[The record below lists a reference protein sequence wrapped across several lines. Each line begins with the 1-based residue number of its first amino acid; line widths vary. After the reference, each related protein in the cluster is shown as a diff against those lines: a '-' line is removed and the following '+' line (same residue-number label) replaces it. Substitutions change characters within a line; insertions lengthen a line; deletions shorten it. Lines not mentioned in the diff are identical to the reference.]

1 MVLSDPGAAF
11 VSGAVRCCYGY
22 SKLQEIPWS
31 VLSPVESWRIS
42 YEAVWSV
49 LKWLKSSLLLT
60 WLHFVA
66 GSEEQTGIKWVD
78 AGCRSWALCC
88 YKPPCLG
95 DPGMVFA
102 ECTSTCVPFCPHGRE
117 PHQELLVV
125 AASGPQLIP
134 RCSNYKNSFSWFE
147 KFRID
152 FCYHCSINSRFVGCK
167 WSPFSSCH
175 QEPLCLTNLLSIKN
189 WLYKDYLPSV
199 CHVMRFLIDIS
210 GVQEYRKAFWI

>member
-49 LKWLKSSLLLT
+49 LNWLKSSLVLT

-88 YKPPCLG
+88 WFINP
-95 DPGMVFA
+95 
-102 ECTSTCVPFCPHGRE
+102 
-117 PHQELLVV
+117 LVSV
-125 AASGPQLIP
+125 TQAW
-134 RCSNYKNSFSWFE
+134 C
-147 KFRID
+147 
-152 FCYHCSINSRFVGCK
+152 
-167 WSPFSSCH
+167 
-175 QEPLCLTNLLSIKN
+175 LLSAHPPVC
-189 WLYKDYLPSV
+189 PSV
-199 CHVMRFLIDIS
+199 LMAVSLTRSCLWLLLQAPNWYQDAAITKIAFPGLRSSELISVTIVVLTPDL
-210 GVQEYRKAFWI
+210 